1 MFSLVAGDQS
11 TTLAPMAAHGI
22 IDPMP
27 DCAVFADTG
36 WKPTVVYDHLASLT
50 SPNALPFL
58 VYIVSAA
65 TKARI

>member
-1 MFSLVAGDQS
+1 LRVLSLGAGDQS

-36 WKPTVVYDHLASLT
+36 WKPTVV
-50 SPNALPFL
+50 
-58 VYIVSAA
+58 
-65 TKARI
+65 

>member
-1 MFSLVAGDQS
+1 
-11 TTLAPMAAHGI
+11 MAAHGI

-50 SPNALPFL
+50 SPNVLPFL

-65 TKARI
+65 TFARI